1 MSTTSVN
8 PVPHHRWRK
17 RYLVIIGAAALVVLA
32 FLFGY
37 LPRHRA
43 RSKLIAETSA
53 QQGAPRVAVVRA
65 MVADTGQQL
74 ALPANLAPAQRTFV
88 YARASGYVRRW
99 LVDIGGR
106 VRKGELLAELDTPE
120 LTQQLEQA
128 KATVLQ
134 RVAALAQM
142 RANLAYAKVTA
153 ERNHA
158 LFVEALIA
166 QQQDDQTRTQADV
179 AEANVKAAV
188 ADLEAAKAMVR
199 QLEQLIAFGRVVAP
213 FDGTITQ
220 RLVEVG
226 NLVNAGAGSTT
237 SALFELEATNPILA
251 YTNVPQPYAP
261 NVQLGADVNVT
272 VRQFPGRAFSGKV
285 TNIAGALDPVS
296 RTMRTEVN
304 VPNDKGELLAGM
316 YGEVSISLPVAHR
329 VVRVPSSA
337 ILADARGIHVAV
349 VDAKGLVHL
358 VEVQLGLDNGT
369 NVDVVSGLQGGEQ
382 VIATPPSDA
391 TDGLQVQAVENGS
404 ASSGGEPASGGGSSS
419 GGTSGAA
426 SSSSGATPSS
436 GTPSRSGARPSQG
449 SPPPK

>member
-17 RYLVIIGAAALVVLA
+17 RYFAVIGAAVLVVLA

-43 RSKLIAETSA
+43 RSKLVAETSA
-53 QQGAPRVAVVRA
+53 QQGPLRVAVVRA
-65 MVADTGQQL
+65 TASDTGHQL
-74 ALPANLAPAQRTFV
+74 TLPANLAPAQRTFV
-88 YARASGYVRRW
+88 YARASGFVRRW
-99 LVDIGGR
+99 LVDIGAR
-106 VRKGELLAELDTPE
+106 VRKGDLLAELDTPE

-142 RANLAYAKVTA
+142 RASLAYAKITA

-179 AEANVKAAV
+179 AAANVKAAI
-188 ADLEAAKAMVR
+188 ADLEASRAMVR

-237 SALFELEATNPILA
+237 ASLFELEATNPILA

-261 NVQLGADVNVT
+261 SVQKGAEVEVT
-272 VRQFPGRAFSGKV
+272 VRQFPGRAFTGKV
-285 TNIAGALDPVS
+285 TNTAGALDPTS
-296 RTMRTEVN
+296 RTLRTEVN
-304 VPNDKGELLAGM
+304 VPNEKGELLAGM
-316 YGEVSISLPVAHR
+316 YGEVSISVDVSHQ

-349 VDAKGLVHL
+349 VDTKGLVHL
-358 VEVQLGLDNGT
+358 VAVQLGLDNGT

-391 TDGLQVQAVENGS
+391 ADGLQVAVVESGS
-404 ASSGGEPASGGGSSS
+404 ASPSGAPPS
-419 GGTSGAA
+419 GGTP
-426 SSSSGATPSS
+426 PSS
-436 GTPSRSGARPSQG
+436 GTPPAKG

>member
-1 MSTTSVN
+1 VSTTSVN

-17 RYLVIIGAAALVVLA
+17 RYFAIIGAAVLVVLA

-43 RSKLIAETSA
+43 RSKLVAETSA
-53 QQGAPRVAVVRA
+53 QQGPLRVAVVRA
-65 MVADTGQQL
+65 TAADTGHQL
-74 ALPANLAPAQRTFV
+74 TLPANLAPAQRTFV
-88 YARASGYVRRW
+88 YARASGFVRRW
-99 LVDIGGR
+99 LVDIGAR
-106 VRKGELLAELDTPE
+106 VRKGDLLAELDTPE

-142 RANLAYAKVTA
+142 RASLAYAKITA

-179 AEANVKAAV
+179 AAANVKAAI
-188 ADLEAAKAMVR
+188 ADLEASRAMVR

-237 SALFELEATNPILA
+237 ASLFELEATNPILA

-261 NVQLGADVNVT
+261 SVQKGADVKVT
-272 VRQFPGRAFSGKV
+272 VRQFPGRDFAGKV
-285 TNIAGALDPVS
+285 SNTAGALDPTS
-296 RTMRTEVN
+296 RTLRTEVN
-304 VPNDKGELLAGM
+304 VPNEKGELLAGM
-316 YGEVSISLPVAHR
+316 YGEVSISVDVSHR
-329 VVRVPSSA
+329 IVRVPSSA
-337 ILADARGIHVAV
+337 ILADARGIHVAI

-358 VEVQLGLDNGT
+358 VAVQLGLDNGT

-382 VIATPPSDA
+382 IIATPPSDA
-391 TDGLQVQAVENGS
+391 ADGLQVAVVESGS
-404 ASSGGEPASGGGSSS
+404 ASP
-419 GGTSGAA
+419 SGAP
-426 SSSSGATPSS
+426 PSS
-436 GTPSRSGARPSQG
+436 GTPPAGGSASPTGASPSSGTPPSKG